1 MLFSI
6 EVGNMKP
13 CPVLPTREERGPR
26 FSERRSGLV
35 LLFILSLVPIPARG
49 QDCRNSGAELSAKAS
64 LAILQTASGS
74 SVVHLENS
82 QSGDMRIN
90 LTAGTFVNQ
99 TTGGIVSG
107 AVAFTAGDG
116 SGTPPKNLPRGA
128 SVDVLATI
136 TNESAVG
143 LSVTNLFNAGKCV
156 GQLKAVRYDAPFNFT
171 VEGDGSASSTL
182 RVVDGQDV
190 PINLK
195 NNDDLTYPI
204 TPSLYLD
211 GEEIAATPATLTVG
225 PNTPV
230 LVRFKTSQKWFDWG
244 TWFRPKAGALRVVV
258 RPTRSAFGDMAG
270 DRALASRFV
279 AVNAQLARLSATC
292 TELVSSGVVFVV
304 LLLGGLASLA
314 TNSLLPNVLKKLS
327 YKKKLQA
334 LADATSGVSV
344 KVDSRLRVLLRVER
358 NRLLK
363 LLASSSLFSTD
374 PADVF
379 QQVDT
384 GLSALG
390 KRVTIA
396 QRLDELRNQFDLR
409 SLSCPPSV
417 SDKVDE
423 CLQQAADQLRTISVT
438 DKIVDNANL
447 ALDSAEQ
454 TLNTL
459 AETDVLAKG
468 IALRHTQLLARVATF
483 PKDTLTPFKH
493 ALPGIFPV
501 LGATYDDAHPVL
513 PTNFMQ
519 IDDSIARVNVALDSI
534 YVYATTKDPGI
545 QGRLKARNDQLLQLL
560 GTRDWRTL
568 RAARDLVEQMRQNIY
583 PEDLIEA
590 LRAKKASI
598 TIDQQVARPYSP
610 LELCICFDVYVYNHT
625 KALEQLR
632 CVWNFDDG
640 LAEKGWTVCHFYQEP
655 AEKTITAEIPLSIP
669 TAAEGSPDRVQFS
682 TKLAVRQ
689 ATSSFSKQ
697 YWLAGGLRFAIAFFL
712 ALVGLVGGARDQ
724 LAKLDVLP
732 ALIAVF
738 LLGFGADTIKNIFA
752 QKNGQPSPSAAK

>member
-1 MLFSI
+1 MELCS
-6 EVGNMKP
+6 
-13 CPVLPTREERGPR
+13 VLPGRERRGPR
-26 FSERRSGLV
+26 TSDGRSDLV
-35 LLFILSLVPIPARG
+35 LLFVLLLVPIPTHA
-49 QDCRNSGAELSAKAS
+49 QDCHNAGAELSAKAS
-64 LAILQTASGS
+64 LAILQTTSGS
-74 SVVHLENS
+74 SVVHLENL
-82 QSGDMRIN
+82 QSGDIPIS

-107 AVAFTAGDG
+107 TVAFTAGDG
-116 SGTPPKNLPRGA
+116 SGALPKNLPRGA
-128 SVDVLATI
+128 SVDVLGMI

-143 LSVTNLFNAGKCV
+143 LSMANLFNAGKCV

-182 RVVDGQDV
+182 RVEDGQDV
-190 PINLK
+190 SINLK
-195 NNDDLTYPI
+195 NNDDLTYSI
-204 TPSLYLD
+204 TPSLCLD
-211 GEEIAATPATLTVG
+211 GEEIAAIPSTLTVG

-230 LVRFKTSQKWFDWG
+230 LVRFKTSRKWFDWG
-244 TWFRPKAGALRVVV
+244 TWFRPKAGALRIAV
-258 RPTRSAFGDMAG
+258 RPTRSAFGDVAS
-270 DRALASRFV
+270 DRALTNRFV
-279 AVNAQLARLSATC
+279 AVNAQLASLSATR
-292 TELVSSGVVFVV
+292 TELVSSGLVFFV

-314 TNSLLPNVLKKLS
+314 TNSLLPNVLRKLS

-363 LLASSSLFSTD
+363 LLASSNLFSTD

-384 GLSALG
+384 GLIALG

-396 QRLDELRNQFDLR
+396 QRLDELRNRFDL
-409 SLSCPPSV
+409 SSSSCPPSV

-438 DKIVDNANL
+438 DKIIDNANL

-459 AETDVLAKG
+459 AKTDVLAKD
-468 IALRHTQLLARVATF
+468 IAVRHTQLLARVATF
-483 PKDTLTPFKH
+483 PSDALIPFKD
-493 ALPGIFPV
+493 ALPGIFQV
-501 LGATYDDAHPVL
+501 LGTTYDDAHPVL
-513 PTNFMQ
+513 SGNLMQ
-519 IDDSIARVNVALDSI
+519 IDDSIARINVALDSI
-534 YVYATTKDPGI
+534 NVYATTKDPGI

-568 RAARDLVEQMRQNIY
+568 RAARDLVQQMRQNIY

-598 TIDQQVARPYSP
+598 TIDQQVVRPYSP
-610 LELCICFDVYVYNHT
+610 LELCICFDVYLYNHA

-640 LAEKGWTVCHFYQEP
+640 LEEKGWTICHFYQEP
-655 AEKTITAEIPLSIP
+655 AEKTITAEIPLSIAA
-669 TAAEGSPDRVQFS
+669 TAEAPAERAQFS
-682 TKLAVRQ
+682 TKLTVR
-689 ATSSFSKQ
+689 ATTSSFSKQ

-738 LLGFGADTIKNIFA
+738 LLGFGADAIKNVLT
-752 QKNGQPSPSAAK
+752 QKNGQPSAGNETRGKEVLP

>member
-1 MLFSI
+1 
-6 EVGNMKP
+6 MKP
-13 CPVLPTREERGPR
+13 RPVLPPHEERTLRLSVP
-26 FSERRSGLV
+26 SSGLV
-35 LLFILSLVPIPARG
+35 LLFIFSLVPIPARG
-49 QDCRNSGAELSAKAS
+49 QDCKNSGAEVSAKTS

-74 SVVHLENS
+74 SIVHLENS
-82 QSGDMRIN
+82 QSGDMPIS

-107 AVAFTAGDG
+107 TVAFSAGDG
-116 SGTPPKNLPRGA
+116 SGAPPKSLPRSA

-143 LSVTNLFNAGKCV
+143 LSVANLFNAGKCI

-171 VEGDGSASSTL
+171 VEGDGSASSIM
-182 RVVDGQDV
+182 RVEDGKDV

-211 GEEIAATPATLTVG
+211 GEEIAATPPTLTVG
-225 PNTPV
+225 PNTSV
-230 LVRFKTSQKWFDWG
+230 LVRFKTREKWFDWG
-244 TWFRPKAGALRVVV
+244 TWFRPKSGALRVVV
-258 RPTRSAFGDMAG
+258 RPTRSAFGDVPS
-270 DRALASRFV
+270 DRALTSRYV
-279 AVNAQLARLSATC
+279 AVNAQLARLSSTH

-327 YKKKLQA
+327 YEKKLQA

-374 PADVF
+374 PTDVF

-396 QRLDELRNQFDLR
+396 QRLDELRNQFDLG
-409 SLSCPPSV
+409 SSSCPPSV

-447 ALDSAEQ
+447 SLDAAEQ

-459 AETDVLAKG
+459 AKADFLAKD
-468 IALRHTQLLARVATF
+468 IAVRHTQLLARVATF
-483 PKDTLTPFKH
+483 PNDALTPFKD
-493 ALPGIFPV
+493 ALPGIFQI

-513 PTNFMQ
+513 PANFMEV
-519 IDDSIARVNVALDSI
+519 DDSIARMNVALDSI

-545 QGRLKARNDQLLQLL
+545 QGRLKAQNDQLLQLL

-568 RAARDLVEQMRQNIY
+568 RAGRDLVEQMRQNIY

-610 LELCICFDVYVYNHT
+610 LELCICFDVYLYNHA
-625 KALEQLR
+625 KALMRLS

-640 LAEKGWTVCHFYQEP
+640 LTEKGWTICHFYQEP
-655 AEKTITAEIPLSIP
+655 AEKTITADIPLSI
-669 TAAEGSPDRVQFS
+669 AAHSGAPPDSVQFS
-682 TKLAVRQ
+682 TKLMVRP
-689 ATSSFSKQ
+689 ATSSFSRQ
-697 YWLAGGLRFAIAFFL
+697 YLLAGGLRFAIAFFL

-738 LLGFGADTIKNIFA
+738 LLGFGADTIKNAFT

>member
-1 MLFSI
+1 
-6 EVGNMKP
+6 MKP
-13 CPVLPTREERGPR
+13 CPVLPAREERGPY
-26 FSERRSGLV
+26 FSERSSPLV
-35 LLFILSLVPIPARG
+35 LLFILSLVPIPTRG

-82 QSGDMRIN
+82 QSGDIPIN
-90 LTAGTFVNQ
+90 LTAGAFVNQ

-107 AVAFTAGDG
+107 AVTFTAGDG
-116 SGTPPKNLPRGA
+116 SGAPPKSLLRGA
-128 SVDVLATI
+128 SDVLATI

-143 LSVTNLFNAGKCV
+143 LSVANLFNAGKCV

-182 RVVDGQDV
+182 RVEDGQDV

-211 GEEIAATPATLTVG
+211 GQEIAATPASLTVG
-225 PNTPV
+225 PNAPV

-258 RPTRSAFGDMAG
+258 RPTRSAFGDLAG
-270 DRALASRFV
+270 DRALTSRFV

-363 LLASSSLFSTD
+363 LLASSNLFSSD

-384 GLSALG
+384 GLIALG
-390 KRVTIA
+390 KRITIA
-396 QRLDELRNQFDLR
+396 QRLDELRNQFDLG
-409 SLSCPPSV
+409 SSSCPPSV
-417 SDKVDE
+417 SDKIDE

-438 DKIVDNANL
+438 DKIIDNANL
-447 ALDSAEQ
+447 ALDAAEQ

-459 AETDVLAKG
+459 AKANLAKD
-468 IALRHTQLLARVATF
+468 IAVRHTQLLARVATF
-483 PKDTLTPFKH
+483 PNDALTPFKD
-493 ALPGIFPV
+493 ALPGIFQV
-501 LGATYDDAHPVL
+501 LGATYDDAHPAL

-519 IDDSIARVNVALDSI
+519 IDDSIARVNVALDSL
-534 YVYATTKDPGI
+534 YVHATTMDPGI
-545 QGRLKARNDQLLQLL
+545 QGRLKARNDRLLQLL

-568 RAARDLVEQMRQNIY
+568 RAARDLAEQMRQNIY

-610 LELCICFDVYVYNHT
+610 LELCICFDVYLYNHA
-625 KALEQLR
+625 KALEELR

-640 LAEKGWTVCHFYQEP
+640 LSEKGWTVCHFYQEP
-655 AEKTITAEIPLSIP
+655 AEKTITAEIPLSIA
-669 TAAEGSPDRVQFS
+669 TAAEASPERVQFS
-682 TKLAVRQ
+682 TKLTVRE

-732 ALIAVF
+732 ALIGVF
-738 LLGFGADTIKNIFA
+738 LLGFGADTIKNVLA
-752 QKNGQPSPSAAK
+752 QKNGQPSAGREMRGKEVLP